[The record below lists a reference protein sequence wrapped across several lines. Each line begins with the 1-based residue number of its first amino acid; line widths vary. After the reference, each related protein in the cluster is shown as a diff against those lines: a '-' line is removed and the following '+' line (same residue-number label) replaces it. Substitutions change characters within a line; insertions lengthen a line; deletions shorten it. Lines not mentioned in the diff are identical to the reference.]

1 MPSLEFVV
9 TAFLAIMLLAS
20 LISHKTRLPYTLV
33 LVLVGVALSST
44 SLSFFIPGPF
54 QKQVQDAVL
63 GIRAIYAQLIAGS
76 EGGLFVGLIVP
87 PLIFEA
93 MMHVRSSDLKEVIR
107 PSLLLATV
115 GVVAATIVG
124 GMVLWKVA
132 GLPFNVSFLFAALI
146 SPTDAATVLA
156 IFRRAK
162 VPSKL
167 AALMNTEAALNDAT
181 AIVIFTVI
189 LASLGLPEISFVNA
203 TEKFALTFG
212 GGVVIGVVGAF
223 AGEILTSLISD
234 RLAETILTVAA
245 VYGSYTL
252 ATSLGFSGLIAV
264 SIVGIYFGHYTIRTA
279 MGPAS
284 RESVELFWEI
294 AAFVGNSVAF
304 LFIGFQTDFFVLVQS
319 IGLIIIAYLA
329 VTIAR
334 AVSVYPTLT
343 IFDRLGKKFSLPWR
357 NVAMLGGMRG
367 ALSVALAASIPVS
380 IVISVSEKET
390 ISTMVLGVAFL
401 SISLQAALL
410 LRYIRRSFRE
420 EHAEQLNVR
429 LSKAMN
435 AIEDLQ
441 KLADED
447 KLSPEAFVA
456 ELEKEKDELR
466 EVLGEVR
473 SDMGTTT
480 DIMKARAY
488 GLYSSIVTLP
498 MSRAMDVLR
507 SFRMEKPIE
516 RIVQKASESE
526 KDKSQ

>member
-1 MPSLEFVV
+1 
-9 TAFLAIMLLAS
+9 
-20 LISHKTRLPYTLV
+20 
-33 LVLVGVALSST
+33 
-44 SLSFFIPGPF
+44 
-54 QKQVQDAVL
+54 
-63 GIRAIYAQLIAGS
+63 
-76 EGGLFVGLIVP
+76 
-87 PLIFEA
+87 
-93 MMHVRSSDLKEVIR
+93 
-107 PSLLLATV
+107 
-115 GVVAATIVG
+115 
-124 GMVLWKVA
+124 
-132 GLPFNVSFLFAALI
+132 
-146 SPTDAATVLA
+146 
-156 IFRRAK
+156 
-162 VPSKL
+162 
-167 AALMNTEAALNDAT
+167 
-181 AIVIFTVI
+181 
-189 LASLGLPEISFVNA
+189 
-203 TEKFALTFG
+203 
-212 GGVVIGVVGAF
+212 
-223 AGEILTSLISD
+223 
-234 RLAETILTVAA
+234 
-245 VYGSYTL
+245 
-252 ATSLGFSGLIAV
+252 LGFSGLIAV

-319 IGLIIIAYLA
+319 VGLIIIAYLA

-380 IVISVSEKET
+380 IVISVAEKET

-441 KLADED
+441 KLADEG

-473 SDMGTTT
+473 SEMGTTT

-488 GLYSSIVTLP
+488 GLYSSIVALP

-516 RIVQKASESE
+516 KIVERGSESE
-526 KDKSQ
+526 KEKSE